1 MITVYAWQ
9 MQAFTDPW
17 QASMDMQV
25 AIVPDHPE
33 VNANNPIRYD
43 PDGSTVRGWIVEA
56 YNRHV
61 APTVPVALD
70 DFAFVPPPDDFVWP
84 DPNEVD

>member
-1 MITVYAWQ
+1 MITAYAWQ
-9 MQAFTDPW
+9 VQKFTPPW
-17 QASMDMQV
+17 YASADMQV

-33 VNANNPIRYD
+33 VNANNPVRYD
-43 PDGSTVRGWIVEA
+43 PDGSTVKQWIVEA

-61 APTVPVALD
+61 APNPTVTLD
-70 DFAFVPPPDDFVWP
+70 DFEFGPPPDDFVWP